1 MYQLLIVD
9 DEPLVQAGIRS
20 MLNWN
25 EMNIDICGTAMN
37 GQAALKIIE
46 ESSPD
51 IVITDIKMPVMS
63 GLELAKVC
71 RERYGEN
78 SPYFII
84 LTSYEDFQMARDALS
99 YQVSD
104 YLVKL
109 ELTPEV
115 LKNNF
120 FWFVSDMIE
129 TKGGSFTLI
138 ILGVFLIVSTF
149 LKVGTMYMAF
159 YTMIPIRT
167 GVVRDIRNQIN
178 RKITELP
185 LGFFSEERKGDI
197 IARVSGDV
205 NEIETSIMSSLD
217 MLFKNPILI
226 LIYLIGMIAIS
237 WQLTLFV
244 FILLPFAG
252 YVMGTVGK
260 KLKRKSFEGQQQWGY
275 LMSQIEETLGG
286 LRVFKA
292 FNAEAK
298 IQDRF
303 EKSNETFR
311 RLTNRIYRRLQMA
324 TPMSEFLGTATIAIV
339 LWYGGTLILSSN
351 SPIDASTFIYYLVS
365 FYSII
370 NPAKDLS
377 KASYAIQKGL
387 ASMDRV
393 DKILKAESNI
403 NDPEDPKPIALTE
416 SICYRDVW
424 FKYQHEWVLKGID
437 LTIPKGHTVALVGQ
451 SGSGKSTMV
460 DLLPRFYDVAKG
472 SITIDGTDV
481 RDATLYDLRSLMGNV
496 NQEAILFNDTFFNN
510 ISFGVEGATLEQV
523 QEAARIANAH
533 DFIMASEDGYDTNIG
548 DRGGK
553 LSGGQRQRISIARAI
568 LKNPPILILDEATSA
583 LDTESERLVQEALE
597 NLMRNRTTIVI
608 AHRLSTIRNADEI
621 CVMHEGEI
629 VERGRHEE
637 LIALDGYYKRLC
649 DMQSF

>member
-1 MYQLLIVD
+1 MKDFLRVLRRFVPPYKKYMVWNVIFNFLSAILNLFSFALIIPILNILFKIN
-9 DEPLVQAGIRS
+9 DETYTYMDWAFNPMSL
-20 MLNWN
+20 
-25 EMNIDICGTAMN
+25 
-37 GQAALKIIE
+37 
-46 ESSPD
+46 ESW
-51 IVITDIKMPVMS
+51 
-63 GLELAKVC
+63 KV
-71 RERYGEN
+71 
-78 SPYFII
+78 
-84 LTSYEDFQMARDALS
+84 L
-99 YQVSD
+99 
-104 YLVKL
+104 
-109 ELTPEV
+109 PEV

-120 FWFVSDMIE
+120 FWFVSNMIE
-129 TKGGSFTLI
+129 TQGGSFTLVV
-138 ILGVFLIVSTF
+138 LGLFLVTATF
-149 LKVGTMYMAF
+149 MKVATMYMAF
-159 YTMIPIRT
+159 FTMIPIRT

-237 WQLTLFV
+237 WQLTIFV
-244 FILLPFAG
+244 FVLLPIAG
-252 YVMGTVGK
+252 YIMGQVGK

-286 LRVFKA
+286 LRIIKA
-292 FNAEAK
+292 FNAEKK

-303 EKSNETFR
+303 EKSNDTFR
-311 RLTNRIYRRLQMA
+311 RLTNRIYRRQQMA
-324 TPMSEFLGTATIAIV
+324 HPMSEFLGTATIAIV
-339 LWYGGTLILSSN
+339 LWYGGTLILSAN
-351 SPIDASTFIYYLVS
+351 SPIDASTFIYYLVI

-387 ASMDRV
+387 ASMERV
-393 DKILKAESNI
+393 DKILQAESNI
-403 NDPEDPKPIALTE
+403 NDPADPKPIALNE
-416 SICYRDVW
+416 QICYRDVW
-424 FKYQHEWVLKGID
+424 FKYQQDWILKGVN
-437 LTIPKGHTVALVGQ
+437 LTIPKGYTVALVGQ
-451 SGSGKSTMV
+451 SGSGKSTLV
-460 DLLPRFYDVAKG
+460 DLLPRFYDVDKG

-481 RDATLYDLRSLMGNV
+481 RESTLYDLRGLMGNV

-510 ISFGVEGATLEQV
+510 IAFGVEGATLSQV
-523 QEAARIANAH
+523 EEAARIANAH
-533 DFIMASEDGYDTNIG
+533 DFIMASEEGYDTNIG

-637 LIALDGYYKRLC
+637 LIALNGYYKRLC